1 MERAILLTAMQRRR
15 LLEVFGAFAPPVER
29 VDVYG
34 SRARGTARAGS
45 DVDLIVAGSLDQA
58 IVSRIASALNDSY
71 LSIFADVTA
80 YALLQDDGFAATVR
94 REALP
99 LFDASDLAAAP
110 PFSPVDGLR
119 EWYRPSAAAA
129 ARPPR

>member
-1 MERAILLTAMQRRR
+1 MERTISLTGTQRRR

-45 DVDLIVAGSLDQA
+45 DVDLIVTGPLDHRMIA
-58 IVSRIASALNDSY
+58 RIASALDDSY

-80 YALLQDDGFAATVR
+80 YSLLQDDGFAAVVR

-99 LFDASDLAAAP
+99 LFDAAELAAAP
-110 PFSPVDGLR
+110 PFSPVDGLP
-119 EWYRPSAAAA
+119 EWYY
-129 ARPPR
+129 PRAVAS